1 MQSVSGLNRDRQ
13 VNLQTSR
20 NSILEQL
27 SQTIQAKTGLPVQ
40 QNIPLSLWEMGLDPK
55 RAMDT
60 YHFQPIQTGLI
71 AGGSGDVQNKEV
83 EPASIT
89 QDRSGLFC
97 SS

>member
-1 MQSVSGLNRDRQ
+1 MQFVSGLNRDRQ

-20 NSILEQL
+20 NSILKQL
-27 SQTIQAKTGLPVQ
+27 SQTINAKTGLAAQ

-55 RAMDT
+55 RTMDT
-60 YHFQPIQTGLI
+60 HHFQPIQTGFI
-71 AGGSGDVQNKEV
+71 VGGGGDVQNEEV
-83 EPASIT
+83 EPVPIT